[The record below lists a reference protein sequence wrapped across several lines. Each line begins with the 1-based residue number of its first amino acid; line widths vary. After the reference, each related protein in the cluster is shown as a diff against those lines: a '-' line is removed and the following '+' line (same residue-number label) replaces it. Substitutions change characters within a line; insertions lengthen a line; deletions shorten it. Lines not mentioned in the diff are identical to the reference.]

1 MGTLIL
7 QDGTVVSGE
16 SFGAIG
22 GYEGEVVFN
31 TSMSGYQEII
41 TDPTYAK
48 QIVIMSYPEI
58 GNYGINDF
66 DFESDNPS
74 IVGVV
79 VKNYCKNE
87 SHYKSRN
94 NLSA

>member
-31 TSMSGYQEII
+31 TSMYTPVLGISG
-41 TDPTYAK
+41 
-48 QIVIMSYPEI
+48 
-58 GNYGINDF
+58 F
-66 DFESDNPS
+66 
-74 IVGVV
+74 VG
-79 VKNYCKNE
+79 
-87 SHYKSRN
+87 
-94 NLSA
+94 SALFLFSSSSATFSFN